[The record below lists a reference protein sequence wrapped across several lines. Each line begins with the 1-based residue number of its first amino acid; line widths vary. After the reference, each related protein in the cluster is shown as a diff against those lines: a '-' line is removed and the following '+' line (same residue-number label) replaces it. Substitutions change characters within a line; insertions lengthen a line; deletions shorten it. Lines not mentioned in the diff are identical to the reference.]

1 MSELKITK
9 KVYKESG
16 DSEIPTT
23 ERTQKVCGGGSHYH
37 HVEKFARSYSEVPTT
52 EQVQISCADSG
63 SFLLRGH
70 NLISD
75 SHRKLIQRLR
85 KKLNKK

>member
-1 MSELKITK
+1 MSELTITK

-23 ERTQKVCGGGSHYH
+23 ERTQKVCGGGIGL